1 MGFWESIVAILGLA
15 VITVVTR
22 SFFMLPERELPM
34 PDWLKRGLR
43 YAPLAAL
50 ATVLVPELVMK
61 DGALISTLADARLP
75 ALLAAGAFYFW
86 RRSILGTLVAG
97 MAVYLPLHVGLG
109 W

>member
-15 VITVVTR
+15 VITVITR
-22 SFFMLPERELPM
+22 SFFLLPEREWPLPE
-34 PDWLKRGLR
+34 WLKRGLR

-50 ATVLVPELVMK
+50 ATVLVPELVMR
-61 DGALISTLADARLP
+61 DGALITTLADARLP
-75 ALLAAGAFYFW
+75 ALLAACAFYFW
-86 RRSILGTLVAG
+86 RHSILGTLVAG